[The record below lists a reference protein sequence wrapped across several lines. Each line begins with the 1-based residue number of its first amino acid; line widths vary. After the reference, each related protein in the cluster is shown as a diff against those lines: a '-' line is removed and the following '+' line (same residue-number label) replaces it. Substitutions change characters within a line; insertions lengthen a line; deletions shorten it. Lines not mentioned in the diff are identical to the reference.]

1 MKKPRSV
8 VLGLGGFLTVA
19 ALVFWACS
27 TTTTPVDQ
35 LTDCEKHQTGTLSVT
50 NSSTLGLDYEIILD
64 GTSQG
69 KLAAGATAEYTV
81 GAGPHNVVRSP
92 SARKPASRAPAEDDP
107 GAVPGCGGTRPA
119 GYWLTTTV
127 FVRLALMGPSEN
139 AAVRSKVRL

>member
-81 GAGPHNVVRSP
+81 GAGPHNVVYRYF
-92 SARKPASRAPAEDDP
+92 
-107 GAVPGCGGTRPA
+107 GT
-119 GYWLTTTV
+119 TQ
-127 FVRLALMGPSEN
+127 
-139 AAVRSKVRL
+139 AACSTAYFQITQCQKTSISCSG